1 MNRESGGKSSGIP
14 HLAKYE
20 RDVGHP
26 SFVREPESVLVEIRL
41 IDVAPTPVFSWFD
54 GSHDRMPGFVEVG
67 RGMGVPGGIAAANLA
82 ALQAHAEVNPGI
94 SGFETLLATLG
105 ARLHL
110 LHMIFCVRTRFCAHG
125 ILLPFDVACATK

>member
-1 MNRESGGKSSGIP
+1 MWDTSKVDRSLHRTNRESEGKSSGIP

-41 IDVAPTPVFSWFD
+41 VDVAPTPIFSWFN

-67 RGMGVPGGIAAANLA
+67 RGMAIPGGIATANLA
-82 ALQAHAEVNPGI
+82 ALQAHAEVNPG
-94 SGFETLLATLG
+94 
-105 ARLHL
+105 
-110 LHMIFCVRTRFCAHG
+110 
-125 ILLPFDVACATK
+125 